1 MNTGRPSESDSSYD
15 ISITKYWLLGFIEG
29 EGSFSVVRDE
39 SITVFCL
46 GQVSRNKLLLEKIVE
61 FFNSHIGDFYM
72 RKDFIGIYD
81 NVKSKFQNQKAYLEI
96 RSSNLDFLWK
106 VLVPLLKDLK
116 GLTKKHKDFFDWALI

>member
-1 MNTGRPSESDSSYD
+1 
-15 ISITKYWLLGFIEG
+15 
-29 EGSFSVVRDE
+29 
-39 SITVFCL
+39 
-46 GQVSRNKLLLEKIVE
+46 
-61 FFNSHIGDFYM
+61 M

-116 GLTKKHKDFFDWALI
+116 LLTKNIKILLIEL